1 MNAMN
6 DQLELFKEAAVKG
19 VMDSGDYRLLMVDGK
34 AVLAEKFS
42 SSPVQTQAQASS
54 DNKWV
59 IFAIAL
65 LSAGFVLGALWGGSA
80 SQSKIQNLQ
89 AENLILQSKIQKIKD
104 LID

>member
-1 MNAMN
+1 MS

-42 SSPVQTQAQASS
+42 SPSTQPQAQPS
-54 DNKWV
+54 DNKWL

-65 LSAGFVLGALWGGSA
+65 LGTGFVLGAQWEKGA

-89 AENLILQSKIQKIKD
+89 TENLVLQSKIQKIKD
-104 LID
+104 LIE